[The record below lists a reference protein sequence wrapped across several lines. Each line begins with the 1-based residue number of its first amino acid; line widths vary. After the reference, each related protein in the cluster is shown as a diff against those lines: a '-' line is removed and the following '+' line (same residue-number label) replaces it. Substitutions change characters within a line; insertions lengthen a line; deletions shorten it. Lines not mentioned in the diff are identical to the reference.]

1 MNVRGIL
8 YLYSSYIGE
17 KYLEI
22 VTIDTKMYLYYTKK
36 REDL

>member
-1 MNVRGIL
+1 MNVRRV
-8 YLYSSYIGE
+8 LYSYSLYIGE

-22 VTIDTKMYLYYTKK
+22 VTIDTKMYPYYTKK